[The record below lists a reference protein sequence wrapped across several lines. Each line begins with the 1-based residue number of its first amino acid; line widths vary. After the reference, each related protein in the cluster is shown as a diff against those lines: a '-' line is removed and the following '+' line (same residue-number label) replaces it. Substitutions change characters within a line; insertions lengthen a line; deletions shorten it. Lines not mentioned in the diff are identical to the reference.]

1 MHRAHR
7 PRFTLLSIR
16 TPRFLLLIQTE
27 YMTHSLNIVPVILSG
42 GSGTRLWPVSR
53 PDRPK
58 QLLPLTADETMLQLT
73 VRRSDGYAGSSVGR
87 PILVANAAHANIIDE
102 QLRASGIDDYL
113 VLLEPFGRNTA
124 PAIAL
129 AALETAPGDAML
141 VMPSDHMIAD
151 LPAFHAAIARA
162 LPLVAEGWLV
172 TFGITPD
179 APETGYGY
187 IKTGETCGDQVHKVA
202 RFVEK
207 PDAANADAMLAEGNH
222 VWNAGI
228 FLFRADAYLAA
239 LERHQPAMLA
249 AVRASLDD
257 AERTGLRVSPD
268 AQAFATCPSDSVDYA
283 IMEREDR
290 VACVPV
296 NMGWSDVGSWDSLH
310 AISAKDG
317 EGNTVRGEVLALG
330 ARNCLIHTDGP
341 RVTLVDVDDL
351 IVVVSQGE
359 VMILRRGESQKV
371 RKVTEALKDVALA
384 VAK

>member
-1 MHRAHR
+1 MN
-7 PRFTLLSIR
+7 T
-16 TPRFLLLIQTE
+16 TT
-27 YMTHSLNIVPVILSG
+27 TIVPVILSG

-53 PDRPK
+53 PERPK
-58 QLLPLTADETMLQLT
+58 QLLPLTAPETMLQLT
-73 VRRSDGYAGSSVGR
+73 VARTDGCLAAPVKR
-87 PILVANAAHANIIDE
+87 PILVANAAHAAIIDE
-102 QLRASGIDDYL
+102 QLAAAGIADYL
-113 VLLEPFGRNTA
+113 VLLEPAGRNTA

-129 AALETAPGDAML
+129 AALEAGPGDALL
-141 VMPSDHMIAD
+141 VMPSDHVIAD
-151 LPAFHAAIARA
+151 RTAFHEAIARA

-187 IKTGETCGDQVHKVA
+187 IKMGTTCAERVHKVD

-207 PDAANADAMLAEGNH
+207 PDAGRAAEMLAQGGH
-222 VWNAGI
+222 AWNAGI

-239 LERHQPAMLA
+239 LARHQPEMLA
-249 AVRASLDD
+249 AVSASL
-257 AERTGLRVSPD
+257 AAAVRSGRHVSPD
-268 AQAFATCPSDSVDYA
+268 PQAFAACPSDSVDYA

-296 NMGWSDVGSWDSLH
+296 DMGWSDVGSWDSLH
-310 AISAKDG
+310 AISAKDPQ
-317 EGNTVRGEVLALG
+317 GNAVRGEALALG
-330 ARNCLIHTDGP
+330 ANNCLIHTDGP

-371 RKVTEALKDVALA
+371 RMVTEAIKDAALQDIGLQDALA
-384 VAK
+384 DPDVLAVPA

>member
-1 MHRAHR
+1 M
-7 PRFTLLSIR
+7 TKSLSK
-16 TPRFLLLIQTE
+16 
-27 YMTHSLNIVPVILSG
+27 IVPVILSG
-42 GSGTRLWPVSR
+42 GSGTRLWPVST
-53 PDRPK
+53 PERPK

-73 VRRSDGYAGSSVGR
+73 VRRVEGLGSVSVSR
-87 PILVANAAHANIIDE
+87 PIVVANAAHAGIIDAQIGLTGVE
-102 QLRASGIDDYL
+102 DYL

-129 AALETAPGDAML
+129 AALETNGSDSML
-141 VMPSDHMIAD
+141 VMPSDHTIAD

-172 TFGITPD
+172 TFGIMPD

-187 IKTGETCGDQVHKVA
+187 IKMGETCGDMIHEVV

-207 PDAANADAMLAEGNH
+207 PDAERAADMLAEGNH
-222 VWNAGI
+222 AWNAGI
-228 FLFRADAYLAA
+228 FMFRADAYLAA

-249 AVRASLDD
+249 AVRASLDRAD
-257 AERTGLRVSPD
+257 RKGHHVAPD
-268 AQAFATCPSDSVDYA
+268 PQAFAACPSDSIDYA
-283 IMEREDR
+283 IMEREAQ

-310 AISAKDG
+310 SASVRDV
-317 EGNTVRGEVLALG
+317 GNNAVRGEALLLG
-330 ARNCLIHTDGP
+330 AQNCLVNSDGP
-341 RVTLVDVDDL
+341 RVTLIDVDDL

-371 RKVTEALKDVALA
+371 RKVIDALKSAAPVSAT
-384 VAK
+384 

>member
-1 MHRAHR
+1 M
-7 PRFTLLSIR
+7 IK
-16 TPRFLLLIQTE
+16 
-27 YMTHSLNIVPVILSG
+27 SLPKIVPVILSG

-53 PDRPK
+53 PERPK

-73 VRRSDGYAGSSVGR
+73 IKRVDGFGTVSVGR
-87 PILVANAAHANIIDE
+87 PIVVANAAHADIIE
-102 QLRASGIDDYL
+102 AQIGLIGVEDYL

-129 AALETAPGDAML
+129 AALEVQARDAML
-141 VMPSDHMIAD
+141 VMPSDHTIAD

-187 IKTGETCGDQVHKVA
+187 IKMGETCGDMIHEVV

-207 PDAANADAMLAEGNH
+207 PDADRAAEMLAEGNH
-222 VWNAGI
+222 AWNAGI
-228 FLFRADAYLAA
+228 FMFRADAYLAA

-249 AVRASLDD
+249 AVRASLEAADRQGRHI
-257 AERTGLRVSPD
+257 APD
-268 AQAFATCPSDSVDYA
+268 PQAFAACPSDSVDYA
-283 IMEREDR
+283 IMEREAR

-310 AISAKDG
+310 SISERDTDNNAVQG
-317 EGNTVRGEVLALG
+317 EALLLG
-330 ARNCLIHTDGP
+330 AQNCLVNSDGP
-341 RVTLVDVDDL
+341 RVTLVDVNDL
-351 IVVVSQGE
+351 VVVVSQGE

-371 RKVTEALKDVALA
+371 RKVTEVLKAA
-384 VAK
+384 AAAAAATG